1 MDDLDALLA
10 DTDAATDDAFIEP
23 SAHEGETRVS
33 GTLVVLST
41 SPDAEPLNETIA
53 DAGRRLAAIDWSK
66 KAGSVTAG
74 KPRKSDRDSTVKTQ
88 AEKSE
93 VPTRAGHSA
102 SELDVADPSQE
113 AERDVLGELEDL
125 LD

>member
-1 MDDLDALLA
+1 
-10 DTDAATDDAFIEP
+10 
-23 SAHEGETRVS
+23 VS